1 MRSIKAEK
9 LTHESYAPFG
19 TFYAM
24 AEPEGYSLK
33 GELHCFYPDRLTE
46 AWPVRVGFSP
56 ITVKK
61 PEKMII
67 TSVEYHTMTPE
78 IIMPLNDDMI
88 IHVAPASAGTPV
100 PELAKAFI
108 VPKNV
113 MVKINTAVWHLC
125 PLPVHEEELKALIV
139 LPECTYQNDCTVVEL
154 KPEEQFEITL

>member
-67 TSVEYHTMTPE
+67 TSVEYHTTTPE

-108 VPKNV
+108 VPKNG
-113 MVKINTAVWHLC
+113 MLKINTSVWHIC

-139 LPECTYQNDCTVVEL
+139 LPECTYQNDCTVVDL

>member
-67 TSVEYHTMTPE
+67 TSVEYHTTTPE

-154 KPEEQFEITL
+154 KLEEQFEITL

>member
-67 TSVEYHTMTPE
+67 TSVEYHTTTPE

-108 VPKNV
+108 VPQNV

-154 KPEEQFEITL
+154 KPEEQFEIKL

>member
-1 MRSIKAEK
+1 MRTIKAEK
-9 LTHESYAPFG
+9 LTRDAFAPFG
-19 TFYAM
+19 MFYSM
-24 AEPEGYSLK
+24 TDPEGYSLK

-67 TSVEYHTMTPE
+67 TSVEYHTTTPE

>member
-46 AWPVRVGFSP
+46 AWPVRVGFSL

-67 TSVEYHTMTPE
+67 TSVEYHTTTPE

>member
-67 TSVEYHTMTPE
+67 TSVEYHTTTPE

-154 KPEEQFEITL
+154 KAEQQFEIVL

>member
-1 MRSIKAEK
+1 
-9 LTHESYAPFG
+9 
-19 TFYAM
+19 
-24 AEPEGYSLK
+24 
-33 GELHCFYPDRLTE
+33 
-46 AWPVRVGFSP
+46 
-56 ITVKK
+56 
-61 PEKMII
+61 
-67 TSVEYHTMTPE
+67 
-78 IIMPLNDDMI
+78 MPLNDDMI

>member
-1 MRSIKAEK
+1 MRGIKAEK
-9 LTHESYAPFG
+9 LTHESYAPIG

-67 TSVEYHTMTPE
+67 TSVEYHTTTPE